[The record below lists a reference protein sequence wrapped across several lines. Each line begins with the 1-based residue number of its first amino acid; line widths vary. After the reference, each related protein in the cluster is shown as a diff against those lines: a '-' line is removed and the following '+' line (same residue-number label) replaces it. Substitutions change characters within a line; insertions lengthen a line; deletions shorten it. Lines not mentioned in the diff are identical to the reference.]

1 MRGTNNDDR
10 PLLPHMNS
18 VVENDTQALQAA
30 LDTAEA
36 MMAITDVSSLVISR
50 VHCFGVAQRVYER
63 ALTLVPRVVVTM
75 DAQEEARLWA
85 RLCPIRDWLERTGRQ
100 LDRPEAV

>member
-1 MRGTNNDDR
+1 MD
-10 PLLPHMNS
+10 P

-36 MMAITDVSSLVISR
+36 MMAIADVTSLVISR
-50 VHCFGVAQRVYER
+50 VHCFGVAQRVYAK

-75 DAQEEARLWA
+75 SAAEEALLWA

-100 LDRPEAV
+100 IDRRDAV